1 MKQVVDQILK
11 IPHLLP
17 RLLSL
22 LPFCSPI
29 NDLLLVL
36 LRVSRPPSPL
46 IPSAVTQ
53 SVRMLDPFSALG
65 KPGHVAAEELLRGII
80 ELCSAVSKPQLGGP
94 AGFLGPAQ
102 MQDEPAFEWRDTAL
116 ARQIAEEKTVKML
129 LDWMLAEVHEVEDED
144 ADSANPS
151 EHDEDE
157 MARRRELRTSSLVT
171 AIAVLVDLIRKN
183 NSDFV
188 EQQMLAW
195 ARRKES
201 EALEK
206 EMLEADGAPGSRQS
220 PMNDSDESG
229 EARDDRGPS
238 VVDLG
243 AMLTV
248 VADRIGGLQAL
259 IRKPRS
265 SVSCSL
271 FHSMVDF
278 AHIVLV
284 ATDCSRQNRCRSP
297 LSSHPRTLPNLR
309 TLRRTPPLF
318 QHVPPQSTRT
328 LYESLR
334 LEWTSRTRLES
345 CRRPRFGTR
354 RTPSFKRRSRF
365 ILTTPSKSRT
375 HSDKV
380 TLLDKS
386 RWLLFPFYIWHL
398 DSLWTGIA

>member
-1 MKQVVDQILK
+1 MVQVVDHILK

-46 IPSAVTQ
+46 MPSAVTQ
-53 SVRMLDPFSALG
+53 SIRMLDPFSALG

-80 ELCSAVSKPQLGGP
+80 ELCSAVSKPQPGGP

-116 ARQIAEEKTVKML
+116 ARQIAEEKTVKTL
-129 LDWMLAEVHEVEDED
+129 LDWMLAEVQELEDEEV
-144 ADSANPS
+144 DSPDPS
-151 EHDEDE
+151 ESDEDE
-157 MARRRELRTSSLVT
+157 SARRRELRTSSLVT

-195 ARRKES
+195 ARRKEA

-206 EMLEADGAPGSRQS
+206 EMLEADGAPGSRQL
-220 PMNDSDESG
+220 PIPETDESG
-229 EARDDRGPS
+229 EPKDDRGPS

-265 SVSCSL
+265 SVSFGPLCSL
-271 FHSMVDF
+271 VRRF
-278 AHIVLV
+278 VL
-284 ATDCSRQNRCRSP
+284 TSSFSIDCSRQDCCWSSLSP
-297 LSSHPRTLPNLR
+297 DSRTIPNLR
-309 TLRRTPPLF
+309 TLRRTPPLL
-318 QHVPPQSTRT
+318 QYVPSQST
-328 LYESLR
+328 
-334 LEWTSRTRLES
+334 
-345 CRRPRFGTR
+345 
-354 RTPSFKRRSRF
+354 
-365 ILTTPSKSRT
+365 
-375 HSDKV
+375 
-380 TLLDKS
+380 
-386 RWLLFPFYIWHL
+386 
-398 DSLWTGIA
+398 